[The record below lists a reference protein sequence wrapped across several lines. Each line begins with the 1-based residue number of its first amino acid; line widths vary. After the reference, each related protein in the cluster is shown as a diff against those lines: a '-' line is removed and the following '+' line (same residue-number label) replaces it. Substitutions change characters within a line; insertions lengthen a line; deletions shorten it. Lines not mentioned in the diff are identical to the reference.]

1 VQLFLTKNVCRLG
14 DHDPDTFR
22 RDKLYN
28 QEVDTVLHDN
38 FQMLDSLF
46 KSCTISGRTYI
57 TCEDFAG
64 IFEKRGLVNEQ
75 LNKDLIRQLCIQS
88 QMTSVNE
95 MQHTLPHKK
104 VHYPDFL
111 EAIARCCDEV
121 DLPTTTDRL
130 GDVVPVSEDRRLLH
144 EKLPFMMELLRKP
157 AIYEIGAGQQRR
169 GSDDGGRRRGSTV
182 HHDSSQLK
190 SGEASPRG
198 QTSRSS
204 SVSYDASA

>member
-1 VQLFLTKNVCRLG
+1 M
-14 DHDPDTFR
+14 
-22 RDKLYN
+22 
-28 QEVDTVLHDN
+28 LHDN

-169 GSDDGGRRRGSTV
+169 GSDDGGRRRASTV
-182 HHDSSQLK
+182 QQLK
-190 SGEASPRG
+190 SGEASPGGQTSRENSGESSPRG
-198 QTSRSS
+198 GTSRSS
-204 SVSYDASA
+204 SISYDASA